1 MRVSNL
7 YDVIYLGINYYFI
20 VDLATGVMPEEQAT
34 FFSIAQAFLMGIVF
48 IGWLRVFEKTVI
60 FIRLIKQTLTDMLP
74 FLFLYLVILVMFGFA
89 I

>member
-1 MRVSNL
+1 
-7 YDVIYLGINYYFI
+7 
-20 VDLATGVMPEEQAT
+20 
-34 FFSIAQAFLMGIVF
+34 MGIVF